1 MKMNRKNTDLNESLL
16 DSNMNN
22 KQAESTIKK
31 SFHEEKTEINES
43 ETKSGA

>member
-22 KQAESTIKK
+22 KQAESKIKK
-31 SFHEEKTEINES
+31 SFHEEK
-43 ETKSGA
+43 K

>member
-31 SFHEEKTEINES
+31 SFHEEKKCN
-43 ETKSGA
+43 K

>member
-31 SFHEEKTEINES
+31 SFHEENEINES
-43 ETKSGA
+43 ETKNGA

>member
-1 MKMNRKNTDLNESLL
+1 
-16 DSNMNN
+16 MNN

-43 ETKSGA
+43 ETKNGA